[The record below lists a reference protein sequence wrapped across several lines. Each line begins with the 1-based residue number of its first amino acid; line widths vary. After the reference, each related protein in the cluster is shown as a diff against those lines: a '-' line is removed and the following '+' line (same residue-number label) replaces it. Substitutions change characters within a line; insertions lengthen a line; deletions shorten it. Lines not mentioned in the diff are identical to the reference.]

1 MSSHSINQS
10 DSKGQ
15 QTLYAATATQLIDTF
30 PEGIILR
37 YESTDAFRAFLAGNV
52 YVQYVVFNVTDAEK
66 IIRDHGTVHAVLEDW
81 QIPIVTAT
89 DPDIDIYSRQRD
101 DIRHLLKH
109 IQPAIYIPD
118 AGTVYWRRPDQTEEE
133 ATESQRRGIQ
143 VFIRRLDWV
152 MDTISKHGWNISV
165 LPLAKGMYRWHYE
178 DLRDCY
184 ERHAFT
190 NFAFYTKQYTNNGN
204 HIRKLLDHLQNLIDV
219 IGAENVF
226 TIARLSE
233 NHLERFPPQVT
244 GTCGIVQFA
253 KECKV
258 DGRFLEDQFV
268 DWRDVL
274 EATLLNKPT
283 VTQQ

>member
-1 MSSHSINQS
+1 MSSHLAPQS
-10 DSKGQ
+10 DGRVQ
-15 QTLYAATATQLIDTF
+15 QTLDTATVTQLVDTF
-30 PEGIILR
+30 PEGVTLR

-52 YVQYVVFNVTDAEK
+52 YVQYVVFNVTDAGK

-81 QIPIVTAT
+81 QVPIVTAT
-89 DPDIDIYSRQRD
+89 DPDVDIYSRQRD
-101 DIRHLLKH
+101 DIRHLLEH

-118 AGTVYWRRPDQTEEE
+118 AGTVYWDHSEK
-133 ATESQRRGIQ
+133 SQRHGIQ
-143 VFIRRLDWV
+143 AFIRRLDWV
-152 MDTISKHGWNISV
+152 MDTIAEHDWDVSV

-184 ERHAFT
+184 ERHGFT

-204 HIRKLLDHLQNLIDV
+204 HIRKLLNHLQNLIDV
-219 IGAENVF
+219 IGVENIF

-258 DGRFLEDQFV
+258 DGRFVEDQFV
-268 DWRDVL
+268 DWRDEL
-274 EATLLNKPT
+274 ETTLLDKPT